1 LRSIGEITFQL
12 LADHR
17 HLAPINIERNQKY
30 TPNTA
35 IWLFARDSK
44 ALDEIEQEDLVTIL
58 QASPP
63 LKQAYDLI
71 RLLDTTLSRSISLRH
86 RLPVTLL
93 FDLTRN
99 FREATLTCHFSPRSV
114 IAQHTD
120 PQGVAQDKRLT

>member
-58 QASPP
+58 RASPP

-71 RLLDTTLSRSISLRH
+71 RLHKGTEHLAKPSSGEGTL
-86 RLPVTLL
+86 TLL
-93 FDLTRN
+93 VDHASEQTSQHRSHH
-99 FREATLTCHFSPRSV
+99 AHTAAVKSPARILV
-114 IAQHTD
+114 EVVEILE
-120 PQGVAQDKRLT
+120 G